1 MEHMNKMKCLAIIFT
16 LFFLWIGGCTDPPPK
31 PSPPKPVNIIVIL
44 DTSDRISK
52 EKNPDQAE
60 KDIQLAAGI
69 ISIFEEEFVRP
80 ELYIGYP
87 HRLAFVVP
95 DQSGTDPIPLNI
107 TKDTGGGAPQFKKMK
122 KELIER
128 IKGLYQDVNGQ
139 VKFTGSDIWDWFRK
153 SAEARL
159 QKGALNYIICISDG
173 YLDFD
178 ADIQK
183 NRPKRGN
190 KTTFMQVAK
199 FRNDPNW
206 EKKFDSEKHGLLV
219 TEDFTNFKDYNVKL
233 LMIEIKLRPNYML
246 DRPIIEKYWRTWLAS
261 MGIMHSEFWESQ
273 DDTSIVIEKI
283 KEFISLQ

>member
-1 MEHMNKMKCLAIIFT
+1 MDKMRGLATAFAI
-16 LFFLWIGGCTDPPPK
+16 FFLWIGGCTDPLPK
-31 PSPPKPVNIIVIL
+31 PPPPKPVNIIVIL
-44 DTSDRISK
+44 DTSDRVSK
-52 EKNPDQAE
+52 EKNPDQTE
-60 KDIQLAAGI
+60 KDIQIASGI

-95 DQSGTDPIPLNI
+95 KQSDTDPIPLNI
-107 TKDTGGGAPQFKKMK
+107 TKDIGGGAPQFKKMK
-122 KELIER
+122 KELIDG

-159 QKGALNYIICISDG
+159 QKDALNYIICISDG

-199 FRNDPNW
+199 FRNNPDW
-206 EKKFDSEKHGLLV
+206 EKKFDSEGHGLLV
-219 TEDFTNFKDYNVKL
+219 TEDFTDFRGYNVKL

-246 DRPIIEKYWRTWLAS
+246 DRPIIEKYWRTWLDS
-261 MGIMHSEFWESQ
+261 MGITHSEFWESQ

-283 KEFISLQ
+283 KEFISPQ

>member
-1 MEHMNKMKCLAIIFT
+1 M
-16 LFFLWIGGCTDPPPK
+16 
-31 PSPPKPVNIIVIL
+31 
-44 DTSDRISK
+44 
-52 EKNPDQAE
+52 
-60 KDIQLAAGI
+60 
-69 ISIFEEEFVRP
+69 
-80 ELYIGYP
+80 
-87 HRLAFVVP
+87 
-95 DQSGTDPIPLNI
+95 
-107 TKDTGGGAPQFKKMK
+107 
-122 KELIER
+122 
-128 IKGLYQDVNGQ
+128 
-139 VKFTGSDIWDWFRK
+139 KFTGSDIWDWFRK

-199 FRNDPNW
+199 FRNDSNW
-206 EKKFDSEKHGLLV
+206 EKKFDSEGHGLLV
-219 TEDFTNFKDYNVKL
+219 TEDFTNFRDYNVKL

-246 DRPIIEKYWRTWLAS
+246 DRPIIEKYWRTWLDS
-261 MGIMHSEFWESQ
+261 MGITHSEFWESQ